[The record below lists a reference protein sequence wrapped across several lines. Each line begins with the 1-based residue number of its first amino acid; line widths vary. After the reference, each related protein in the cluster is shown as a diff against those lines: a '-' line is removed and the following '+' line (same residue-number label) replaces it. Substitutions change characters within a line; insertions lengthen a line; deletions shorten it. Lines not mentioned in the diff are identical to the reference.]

1 MVTAEAWKEIQAAM
15 AAQADVIAAAQHAS
29 LAAQTEALAAQTE
42 TLAAVQRQTNEA
54 INVQTATIAQVNA
67 NLLLIV
73 QALQD
78 LKKT

>member
-1 MVTAEAWKEIQAAM
+1 MVTAEAWKEIQAAI

-29 LAAQTEALAAQTE
+29 LAAQTE